1 MTTNSE
7 LRDVLGLNGPVEIVG
22 GRGGYM
28 GQPVEIIGDR
38 AVAVAEV
45 DKPSTYLE
53 GKFTAIDRIDVGFG
67 DNAVLAAGGIV
78 TYDATVSTPFKPEE
92 MVFPSWLAPS
102 VSITNVDIGPSKYI
116 DGGSVPADIYS
127 EVSTARRVSW
137 GTVQT
142 SVKIRVTIRNDSA
155 VPVNVKFA
163 LRGLRLK

>member
-1 MTTNSE
+1 MNNSE

-22 GRGGYM
+22 GRNGYM

-38 AVAVAEV
+38 AIAVAEV

-53 GKFTAIDRIDVGFG
+53 GKYTAIDRIDVGFG
-67 DNAVLAAGGIV
+67 DNAVLGVG
-78 TYDATVSTPFKPEE
+78 ATTTFTAMVSTPFKPEE
-92 MVFPSWLAPS
+92 MVFPSWLAPF
-102 VSITNVDIGPSKYI
+102 VSITNVDIGPSKYV
-116 DGGSVPADIYS
+116 DGGAVPADIYS

-142 SVKIRVTIRNDSA
+142 SVTIRVTVRNDSPA
-155 VPVNVKFA
+155 PVNVKFA